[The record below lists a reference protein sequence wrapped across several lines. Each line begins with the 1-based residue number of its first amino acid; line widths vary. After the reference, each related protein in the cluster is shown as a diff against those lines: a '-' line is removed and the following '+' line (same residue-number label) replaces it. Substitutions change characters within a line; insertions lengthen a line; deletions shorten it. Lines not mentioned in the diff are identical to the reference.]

1 MSQKLAHPTN
11 PILRTPKQFRLII
24 AQLEAMKKDAAR
36 EKIAEID
43 ELIAA
48 IEASIV
54 PKPKKPGTMRT
65 SISRGKKTFEL
76 VAPPELRQ
84 LFFEADDRRTSDF
97 ARNR

>member
-1 MSQKLAHPTN
+1 MSQKLANPKN

-24 AQLEAMKKDAAR
+24 AQLKTMKDGASR
-36 EKIAEID
+36 NKIAEID
-43 ELIAA
+43 ALIAA

-54 PKPKKPGTMRT
+54 PKTKNPGIMRT

-76 VAPPELRQ
+76 VASPELRQ

-97 ARNR
+97 AKNR